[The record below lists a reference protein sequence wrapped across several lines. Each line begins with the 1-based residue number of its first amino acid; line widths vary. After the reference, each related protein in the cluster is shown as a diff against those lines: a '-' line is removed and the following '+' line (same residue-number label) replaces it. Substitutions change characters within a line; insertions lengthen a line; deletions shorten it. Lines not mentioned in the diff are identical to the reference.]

1 MDVWKLKLKT
11 RLPVVLLL
19 MATVL
24 FWSFYDRYEADGPV
38 LLESPTQADATRMGG
53 DVSESGGRFTLN
65 VPESGTLAQVRFRLP
80 TATDYRKIR
89 VRARIKVDEV
99 VRGKYAWRCARLLLV
114 QYDAENK
121 WIPGDHGVVSERGT
135 KDWAEHEDVFEIFPG
150 AAHVDVVLQQAGASG
165 RAAFDR
171 IDAQPVRVRASF
183 VWWRVLFA
191 CAWLAAAVG
200 YFTRC
205 RLHRRRLKVLIFLN
219 VLAILAGALMPG
231 DWISD
236 NAERLKAGLATVTKP
251 VPVKT
256 DAPQAGKPAE
266 APEKDSRQMDRFN
279 AVVGDTHRTGHFLL
293 FASLCFLVYLS
304 AALERQHP
312 VYFLKVGF
320 DVLLFAAVTEAL
332 QFLTLDRS
340 AGLGDLTVDFYGMLA
355 AFVLFLIVRP
365 LVRRIPVKKGL
376 EV

>member
-1 MDVWKLKLKT
+1 M
-11 RLPVVLLL
+11 RLPALVLLL
-19 MATVL
+19 ATVL

-38 LLESPTQADATRMGG
+38 LLVSPTQADATRMTG

-65 VPESGTLAQVRFRLP
+65 VPESGPLAQVRFRLL
-80 TATDYRKIR
+80 TATDYSKIR
-89 VRARIKVDEV
+89 VRARIKVDGV
-99 VRGKYAWRCARLLLV
+99 VRGKYGWRSARLLLV

-135 KDWAEHEDVFEIFPG
+135 KDWAEHEDVFEIFLG
-150 AAHVDVVLQQAGASG
+150 AAHVDVVLQQAGSAG

-171 IDAQPVRVRASF
+171 IEAQPVRVRASF
-183 VWWRVLFA
+183 VWWRVLFV
-191 CAWLAAAVG
+191 CAWLVTAVG

-236 NAERLKAGLATVTKP
+236 NAERAKASWAKLVQP
-251 VPVKT
+251 
-256 DAPQAGKPAE
+256 APPKVDSPPAAKPAV
-266 APEKDSRQMDRFN
+266 APDKDSSQMDRFN
-279 AVVGDTHRTGHFLL
+279 EIVGDAHRTGHFLL

-312 VYFLKVGF
+312 IYFLKVGF

-340 AGLGDLTVDFYGMLA
+340 AGVSDLKVDFYGMLA
-355 AFVLFLIVRP
+355 AFALFLTVLP
-365 LVRRIPVKKGL
+365 LVRRIQYKNVAG
-376 EV
+376 V